1 MRGLMA
7 ALILTALV
15 LLAGG
20 LVRRLV
26 PPEKRLPAE

>member
-7 ALILTALV
+7 ALILTAIVMLV
-15 LLAGG
+15 GG